1 MVNSEVTMRILLSL
15 VLFVLSPSFLSAND
29 ESKAKAALDAFKSL
43 EGKWTA
49 TSPNGEA
56 RNAVYEIVAGGSAV
70 QESFTMGKDNNMK
83 MITLYHLDGNQLM
96 LTHYCVAQNQ
106 PRMRAVS
113 ISDDLKQ
120 INFDFLDATNLPDVQ
135 KGHMYKAEFHFI
147 DSNQFTSKWT
157 FRENG
162 TDKMIEEETFTRVK

>member
-1 MVNSEVTMRILLSL
+1 MRSL
-15 VLFVLSPSFLSAND
+15 VLLILILFSHTIFSFAD
-29 ESKAKAALDAFKSL
+29 ESKAKAALEAFKSL
-43 EGKWTA
+43 EGKWTSS
-49 TSPNGEA
+49 SPSGEE

-70 QESFTMGKDNNMK
+70 QETFTMGKDKNLK

-96 LTHYCVAQNQ
+96 LTHYCIAQNQ

-120 INFDFLDATNLPDVQ
+120 INFDFLDATNLPDSQ

-147 DSNQFTSKWT
+147 DSNKFTSKWT

-162 TDKMIEEETFTRVK
+162 ADKMIEEETFTRVK